1 MTHVKLRDVWKYYG
15 DFPALKGID
24 LDVKSG
30 ELLVVLGPSGAGKTT
45 LLKVIAGIL
54 KADRGKIYF
63 NNNDVTNLEP
73 FDRNIGFVFQ
83 SPALFPHLKVWE
95 NIAFPLEA
103 RGYSFD
109 KIRERVLELIELVEL
124 KGLENRY
131 PHELSGG
138 QQQRVAIARA
148 LAAHPKL
155 LLLDEPFANLD
166 IQLREKL
173 RILLRSIQKRL
184 KITTIF
190 VTHDQEEAFQLAD
203 RIAILMDGKIIQ
215 IGTPESVYENPINA
229 EVAKFLGINVVNAS
243 IFGRKGRALIWPEK
257 ITLGGKI
264 KAKVKIILKT
274 KWAYKVI
281 LKVNGEEI
289 EALMNELPN
298 MDGEVTI
305 SFGPV
310 KFIE

>member
-1 MTHVKLRDVWKYYG
+1 MTHVKLEGVWKYYG
-15 DFPALKGID
+15 NFPALRGID
-24 LDVKSG
+24 LEIKPG

-63 NNNDVTNLEP
+63 DGKDVTNLEP

-83 SPALFPHLKVWE
+83 SPALFPHLRVWE

-109 KIRERVLELIELVEL
+109 EIKSRVIELIELVEL

-148 LAAHPKL
+148 LAAYPRL

-166 IQLREKL
+166 VQLRERL

-203 RIAILMDGKIIQ
+203 RIAILMDGKIEQ
-215 IGTPESVYENPINA
+215 VGTPDLVYENPANE
-229 EVAKFLGINVVNAS
+229 EVAKFLGINVVDAS
-243 IFGRKGRALIWPEK
+243 IFGRKGKALIWPEK

-264 KAKVKIILKT
+264 KAKVEIILRT

-281 LKVNGEEI
+281 FRVDGEKI

-298 MDGEVTI
+298 LNGEVMI
-305 SFGPV
+305 DLGPV